1 MQHDD
6 ILARFVEVLGK
17 TAKVDQP
24 AITRDKSFRTDLGI
38 DSLSM
43 IDVAVAAE
51 DEFQIR
57 IPDEEVE
64 RFETVGDFV
73 DYVQQARSG
82 SRR

>member
-6 ILARFVEVLGK
+6 ILARFAEVLGK
-17 TAKVDQP
+17 TAKVDQA
-24 AITRDKSFRTDLGI
+24 AITRAKSFRTDLGI
-38 DSLSM
+38 DSLSL

-57 IPDEEVE
+57 IPDEELE

-82 SRR
+82 SRS

>member
-1 MQHDD
+1 VQHDD
-6 ILARFVEVLGK
+6 ILARFAEVLGK
-17 TAKVDQP
+17 TAKVDQA
-24 AITRDKSFRTDLGI
+24 AITRAKSFRTDLGI
-38 DSLSM
+38 DSLSL

-57 IPDEEVE
+57 IPDEELE

-82 SRR
+82 SRS